1 MAYLI
6 DFGFGVIASLPFHK
20 QQQKTL
26 PTNETYEAE

>member
-20 QQQKTL
+20 QQQKKNT
-26 PTNETYEAE
+26 TNK